1 MNTISYANPGWNFDN
16 SYARLPGTFYTR
28 VNPEKA
34 PAPELVIINE
44 GLAESLGL
52 NPNILRVNGAAALS
66 GTKLPEGAASIAQA
80 YGGHQFGIL
89 PCWVTGGLCL

>member
-1 MNTISYANPGWNFDN
+1 MNTNSYANPGWNFDN

-44 GLAESLGL
+44 GLAESLG
-52 NPNILRVNGAAALS
+52 
-66 GTKLPEGAASIAQA
+66 
-80 YGGHQFGIL
+80 
-89 PCWVTGGLCL
+89 